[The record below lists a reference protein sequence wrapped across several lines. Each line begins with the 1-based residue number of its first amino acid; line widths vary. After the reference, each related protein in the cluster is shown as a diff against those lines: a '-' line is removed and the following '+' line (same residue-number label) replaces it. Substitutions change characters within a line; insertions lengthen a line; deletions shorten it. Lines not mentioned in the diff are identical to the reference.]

1 MIKSAKRCGRILAA
15 AIMIS
20 SSWTSAVMAQ
30 AAISRDTTQPLVDP
44 YAAIVTAARYGSD
57 EPPVRVT
64 TIDGVTQDVPR
75 TGFLH
80 LFVSSDEQSYSV
92 PAGLHVFY
100 VQYFA
105 DRINHIDHVKVLTLK
120 GHHYKFF
127 YDGHELRYQ
136 DVTGNGLREIPLHQ
150 QIMTGASPAGS
161 GATVIINIINPPRT
175 TAPPLSAYAPRGNA
189 NMPVAMPTIQ
199 AQPYSSWTQQ
209 NPSDGRNAPP

>member
-1 MIKSAKRCGRILAA
+1 MIKPGKRCGKILTAA
-15 AIMIS
+15 MMMS
-20 SSWTSAVMAQ
+20 SSWASAVMAQ

-150 QIMTGASPAGS
+150 QVMTGNPAGS